1 MDKDILALISR
12 DNSGF
17 SKGQRLIAKYILENY
32 DKAAFMTAG
41 KLGKTVGVS
50 ESTVVRFA
58 AELGYDGYPGM
69 RKALQEMIRS
79 RLTSVQ
85 RIEAAKDLIDDRNI
99 LKAVLSDDIDKLQAT
114 LEEIDQE
121 SFDRAIDL
129 IMSAKNIYIFA
140 SRTSQSLSNF
150 MAFYLNMLRDG
161 VHLVQDNTAAEAYEQ
176 LIRIGGGDLFVGF
189 TFPRYSSR
197 SLKVMRFAKDRG
209 AAALALTDSESSPL
223 YGVAD
228 VCLFAKSE
236 MVSFVDS
243 LVAPLSLVNA
253 IVIAVAARSRDQLAE
268 TFKDLENVWSEYKVF
283 EKIEADA
290 VVIGGGAAG
299 TLCAALAAGRGLD
312 VVLLEPNRMLG
323 RKLRITGKGRCNVT
337 NDCDAREFISAIP
350 GDGRFLQSA
359 IHKFGTSDTKALFE
373 GLALPENRARQQGL
387 S

>member
-85 RIEAAKDLIDDRNI
+85 RIEAAKDLIDD
-99 LKAVLSDDIDKLQAT
+99 IDKLQAT
-114 LEEIDQE
+114 LEEIDQG
-121 SFDRAIDL
+121 SFDRAIDM

-140 SRTSQSLSNF
+140 SRTSQSLSSF
-150 MAFYLNMLRDG
+150 LEFYLNMLRDG
-161 VHLVQDNTAAEAYEQ
+161 VHLVRDNSAAEAYEQ
-176 LIRIGGGDLFVGF
+176 LIRIGEGDLFIGF

-209 AAALALTDSESSPL
+209 ASALALTDSESSPL

-253 IVIAVAARSRDQLAE
+253 IVIAVGARSRDRLSD

-283 EKIEADA
+283 AKIE
-290 VVIGGGAAG
+290 
-299 TLCAALAAGRGLD
+299 
-312 VVLLEPNRMLG
+312 
-323 RKLRITGKGRCNVT
+323 
-337 NDCDAREFISAIP
+337 S
-350 GDGRFLQSA
+350 
-359 IHKFGTSDTKALFE
+359 
-373 GLALPENRARQQGL
+373 
-387 S
+387 